1 MQKKKRKQQEE
12 KALAKIKNSKSF
24 KRRKSNNDDGPEGD
38 DDEMAWDM
46 YAKKAPLPGQLENC
60 EICEKRF
67 TVTAYSKTGEQGGL
81 LCTKCSKEQMMKKK
95 NEQKPKKET
104 VSRDKRRQTQSNL
117 LDGVAQNG
125 SKSLLELCIKVRNV
139 YNCVQLLLISLY
151 RRLRITFMILMSLE
165 IFQNLCSIA

>member
-1 MQKKKRKQQEE
+1 
-12 KALAKIKNSKSF
+12 
-24 KRRKSNNDDGPEGD
+24 
-38 DDEMAWDM
+38 MAWDM
-46 YAKKAPLPGQLENC
+46 YAKKIPLPGQLENC

-117 LDGVAQNG
+117 LDGIVQNG
-125 SKSLLELCIKVRNV
+125 SKSLLDLCIKVRNV
-139 YNCVQLLLISLY
+139 STCLWLLLISSY
-151 RRLRITFMILMSLE
+151 RLLRIISMILMSLA
-165 IFQNLCSIA
+165 IFRNPYSIA